1 MAITTEELLSTL
13 GIDGVD
19 SIDKFKES
27 FSKNFI
33 SKQVALDDDEIKSKH
48 IGKFTGIISNSIKN
62 EFGLEKKDI
71 EGKKVEEII
80 SMASA
85 LHKNKIAE
93 LEGQISKTK
102 DEVVAEWQTKAEKYK
117 KDATDFK
124 TQAEQL
130 QKAFEETR
138 NGFESEKKGWH
149 INQKY
154 GDVYKEAISAFSE
167 EVKTDNLKIEGFNS
181 LIAKKY
187 KFELDENN
195 ELSVFDAEGKRI
207 QNPNKLGSFMS
218 PKEVLLKEATENKMV
233 KLNDGGGQRKP
244 TAQTPQR
251 QQSQA
256 EGGKQL
262 HPGLAMFNKRG

>member
-1 MAITTEELLSTL
+1 MALSTEELLSTL

-33 SKQVALDDDEIKSKH
+33 SKQVALDDEEIKSKH
-48 IGKFTGIISNSIKN
+48 IGMFTGIISNSIKN

-71 EGKKVEEII
+71 QGKKVEEII
-80 SMASA
+80 SMAAA
-85 LHKNKIAE
+85 LQKNKIAE

-117 KDATDFK
+117 KDATEFK

-130 QKAFEETR
+130 QQAFEETK
-138 NGFESEKKGWH
+138 NVFESEKKGWH
-149 INQKY
+149 INLKY
-154 GDVYKEAISAFSE
+154 GEVYKDALNAFSDD
-167 EVKTDNLKIEGFNS
+167 VKSDSLKIEGFNS

-207 QNPNKLGSFMS
+207 QNPNKLGSFMT

-233 KLNDGGGQRKP
+233 KLNDGGAQRKP
-244 TAQTPQR
+244 IAQTQQR
-251 QQSQA
+251 QQQPG
-256 EGGKQL
+256 EGAKQL
-262 HPGLAMFNKRG
+262 HPNLAKFKIG